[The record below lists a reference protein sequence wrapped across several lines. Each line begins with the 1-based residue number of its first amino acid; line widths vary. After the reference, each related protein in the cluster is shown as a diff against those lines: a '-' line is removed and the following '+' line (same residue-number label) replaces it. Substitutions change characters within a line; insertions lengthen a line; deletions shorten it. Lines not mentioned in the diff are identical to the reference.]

1 MFFRRM
7 TLLRPPESREDP
19 PDGDSQG
26 RRDKLT
32 TYLSAHRYERLK
44 RKRPSEEQEAR
55 IAQEEMQMKRQLL
68 QRMEE
73 TEQEFSANMSRLTG
87 TVERLTNSIVDGF
100 AMMQQSMSP
109 VLPDEQPS
117 IGAHPCNA
125 TCHVTEPIYQPL
137 SLALIIMR
145 SEQAVE

>member
-1 MFFRRM
+1 
-7 TLLRPPESREDP
+7 
-19 PDGDSQG
+19 
-26 RRDKLT
+26 
-32 TYLSAHRYERLK
+32 
-44 RKRPSEEQEAR
+44 
-55 IAQEEMQMKRQLL
+55 MQMKRQLL

-117 IGAHPCNA
+117 IWAHPCNA